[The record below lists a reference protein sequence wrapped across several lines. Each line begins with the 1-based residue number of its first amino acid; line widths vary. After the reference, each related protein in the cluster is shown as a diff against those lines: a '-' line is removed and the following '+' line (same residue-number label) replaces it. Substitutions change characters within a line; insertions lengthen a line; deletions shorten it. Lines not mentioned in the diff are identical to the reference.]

1 MPIIIEELIC
11 SNRPHKRFAIKIK
24 EGEKTKTF
32 HFGLDDGQ
40 TYIDHEDKQKRSAYL
55 ARHLGNKTENR
66 LITNFIPSASLFSA
80 KLLWGDS
87 TDLFKNLI
95 NLQKE
100 FNEKHIKATSE
111 IYIQ

>member
-40 TYIDHEDKQKRSAYL
+40 TYILTTKTSKKG
-55 ARHLGNKTENR
+55 RH
-66 LITNFIPSASLFSA
+66 I
-80 KLLWGDS
+80 LLV
-87 TDLFKNLI
+87 I
-95 NLQKE
+95 
-100 FNEKHIKATSE
+100 
-111 IYIQ
+111 